1 MGNISPTFF
10 LGITSHR
17 NNDWSYTMPN
27 QELLNDGDIAR
38 HLKVSKSCIRG
49 QRHKRRRGLGH
60 WLTIDPVMV
69 GRGPRYRAPD
79 FMAWF
84 SRLETTPATPTPNG
98 QAKVAA

>member
-1 MGNISPTFF
+1 MSIINT
-10 LGITSHR
+10 TAYH
-17 NNDWSYTMPN
+17 
-27 QELLNDGDIAR
+27 LLADGDLAK
-38 HLKVSKSCIRG
+38 HLNVSKSCIRG

-84 SRLETTPATPTPNG
+84 SRLETTQAIPTPTV
-98 QAKVAA
+98 QATGAA